1 MLSLKRIVSLFFTA
15 VFFASCGGGGG
26 GVAAVSSYADL
37 EDCSSI
43 NEGTVR
49 FVSEENKQYRCEGG
63 QWKEYENTM
72 SPFGGSGNQS
82 GNTGLPIGGTNGQ
95 NGSSGLSVG
104 LPGGMCSF
112 ESSFIESD
120 DLCFIKTDYKT
131 YIRIDEKCHE
141 DGVIIPDCMGSTY
154 VAYSDVKKSVTLTE
168 TACTATSEIG
178 AQELQQARLYCDT
191 LENLAKNTRLQ
202 KYGVSISCN
211 LNMLGKPAYESGSM
225 SIYLFG
231 AGFMN
236 ESWNNPASLSSI
248 YYSINYGPYQ
258 LNTTR
263 LEEADKLEEY
273 CTSREKCDIFGAVT
287 KSIEASCMAKN
298 MSGTG
303 LDIVYAIDYSML

>member
-1 MLSLKRIVSLFFTA
+1 MKRIVSLFFTA

-202 KYGVSISCN
+202 KYGVSVSCN

-231 AGFMN
+231 A
-236 ESWNNPASLSSI
+236 E
-248 YYSINYGPYQ
+248 IN
-258 LNTTR
+258 
-263 LEEADKLEEY
+263 
-273 CTSREKCDIFGAVT
+273 
-287 KSIEASCMAKN
+287 
-298 MSGTG
+298 
-303 LDIVYAIDYSML
+303 